1 LTEFHDSEKTYK
13 LLNKVLPDFDP
24 TYSPTAVIESKIM
37 EKKIQNHI
45 LYPDMAKNEIEGV
58 SGNSYLRIH
67 LREPIIQF
75 IPHELQHFRN
85 HFKSRIIH
93 DTDDQYTYAFIPS
106 YIPNLNHVTM
116 HISYNSLIDD
126 EKTVDK
132 NYDNF
137 NLFEM
142 EAPKIRHKQ
151 SPNIDTLN
159 RFLKERSTKYEGIS
173 NQNIKDKIRMCFEF
187 CYWNLPDVTTIGK
200 IISIFPHKGF
210 GFIDPEEKG
219 MENIYFKTSSETNT
233 LSKGDY
239 VDYDLKIFN
248 NKKIQ
253 AVNLQK
259 IEKIEK
265 GNKFSIIHN
274 FIYDRPSSI
283 VDIVVPK
290 KTIAKIEN
298 ISEIEE
304 KIILIS
310 ETSRVIARR
319 AKVTFLTD
327 TGNEIKTKTQTMFVT
342 KNVLDGLEN
351 GDLINCIFAK
361 SISPK
366 RIGSN
371 FSNFVVVGRVG
382 PKIVFD
388 IKHFVA
394 LAAWKKLQK
403 IDNTKFLCSIS
414 SLSEFKK
421 IVIQLISQI
430 DFDMLKFINNDKVLD
445 NNIDSAIKNLY
456 PLFMVK
462 EDTVYHN
469 PPALISHIAHFYP
482 DALEDKELMNDISI
496 LFDYLLQEQKEWG
509 DSAKMRLRTSE
520 YYERMQLGENQ
531 KIDLNH
537 FLNCIPSIANRLIY
551 SRLFSQ
557 HWKQWMSD

>member
-1 LTEFHDSEKTYK
+1 
-13 LLNKVLPDFDP
+13 
-24 TYSPTAVIESKIM
+24 
-37 EKKIQNHI
+37 
-45 LYPDMAKNEIEGV
+45 
-58 SGNSYLRIH
+58 
-67 LREPIIQF
+67 
-75 IPHELQHFRN
+75 
-85 HFKSRIIH
+85 
-93 DTDDQYTYAFIPS
+93 
-106 YIPNLNHVTM
+106 
-116 HISYNSLIDD
+116 
-126 EKTVDK
+126 
-132 NYDNF
+132 
-137 NLFEM
+137 
-142 EAPKIRHKQ
+142 
-151 SPNIDTLN
+151 
-159 RFLKERSTKYEGIS
+159 
-173 NQNIKDKIRMCFEF
+173 
-187 CYWNLPDVTTIGK
+187 
-200 IISIFPHKGF
+200 
-210 GFIDPEEKG
+210 
-219 MENIYFKTSSETNT
+219 
-233 LSKGDY
+233 
-239 VDYDLKIFN
+239 
-248 NKKIQ
+248 
-253 AVNLQK
+253 
-259 IEKIEK
+259 
-265 GNKFSIIHN
+265 
-274 FIYDRPSSI
+274 
-283 VDIVVPK
+283 
-290 KTIAKIEN
+290 
-298 ISEIEE
+298 
-304 KIILIS
+304 
-310 ETSRVIARR
+310 
-319 AKVTFLTD
+319 
-327 TGNEIKTKTQTMFVT
+327 MFVT

-394 LAAWKKLQK
+394 LAAWKKLQN
-403 IDNTKFLCSIS
+403 IDNNKFLCSIG

-462 EDTVYHN
+462 EDAVYHN

-520 YYERMQLGENQ
+520 YYEKMQLGKNQ

-557 HWKQWMSD
+557 HWKQWISD